1 VSDSS
6 THPIQVRN
14 LGKKFMLRTRGEA
27 TLKSTAL
34 DWVTGRRAA
43 RRDFWAVKEVSFSVE
58 GGETLGI
65 VGANGAGKSTLL
77 ALLAG
82 TKQPTTGTVE
92 TRGKISSLLELGAG
106 FHPELTG
113 RENVYLAGAIMG
125 LSRARMAERFES
137 IVEFAELNEFIDQ
150 PVKHYSSGMYVRLG
164 FAVAVEVDPDILLL
178 DEVLAVGDVSFQRK
192 CLERIGQ
199 FRNEGKT
206 MLIISHDLETIKKV
220 SHRILYLEKGGV
232 QGLGEPEA
240 IVDAYDSRSLSLQ
253 AAGLRREW
261 GSGEVVIG
269 RVEIR
274 DVNGSPCEAFRF
286 GDELTADIG
295 FEAKEHIT
303 SPVFGFSIADS
314 EGRLLYGNN
323 TQLENFEIPFVEG
336 SGSLRLRIGELRMAQ
351 GNYLVSFSVHS
362 ADHKTNYHRLDHHSP
377 ITVTA
382 DTAFEGCYMPLQW
395 ELDSRDAGDEM

>member
-1 VSDSS
+1 MSGAGS
-6 THPIQVRN
+6 TTHAINVQG
-14 LGKKFMLRTRGEA
+14 LGKKFLLQSRGES
-27 TLKSTAL
+27 TLKSWTL
-34 DWVTGRRAA
+34 DWITGRRKA
-43 RRDFWAVKEVSFSVE
+43 REEFWALRDVSFSVQT
-58 GGETLGI
+58 GETLGI

-82 TKQPTTGTVE
+82 TKQPTAGSVE
-92 TRGKISSLLELGAG
+92 THGKISSLLELGAG

-125 LSRARMAERFES
+125 LSRARMADRFES

-192 CLERIGQ
+192 CLERIGE
-199 FRNEGKT
+199 FRDEGKT
-206 MLIISHDLETIKKV
+206 MLIISHDLETIRKV
-220 SHRILYLEKGGV
+220 SHRILFLEKGGV

-240 IVDAYDSRSLSLQ
+240 IVDAYDSRSRSLQ
-253 AAGLRREW
+253 SVGLRREW
-261 GSGEVVIG
+261 GSGEILIKN
-269 RVEIR
+269 VEIHDSNR
-274 DVNGSPCEAFRF
+274 SPCESFRF
-286 GDELTADIG
+286 GEKLTADIA
-295 FEAKEHIT
+295 FEAKERIV

-323 TQLENFEIPFVEG
+323 TQLEDFDIPFVEG
-336 SGSLRLRIGELRMAQ
+336 RRTLRLHIGELRMAR
-351 GNYLVSFSVHS
+351 GIYLLSFSVHS
-362 ADHKTNYHRLDHHSP
+362 ADHKTNYHRLDHHST

-382 DTAFEGCYMPLQW
+382 DAAFEGCYMPLQW
-395 ELDSRDAGDEM
+395 EMDPGDAG